1 MAAGFKRALRHGLR
15 LPGALAVAI
24 LAAMPRPP
32 IPADPRKIAN
42 IERLRGVAAL
52 AVVVCHIA
60 GHFYGFTRVSPGP
73 EKLFGWL
80 GEVGVALFF
89 VISGFCIRL
98 PEARAL
104 RADGKVQLDVREFLA
119 RRFLRIA
126 PPYWLALAGSIAV
139 GALIKTEL
147 IDGAHTPT
155 DIAAHVLALHTL
167 LPSTLTGT
175 NGVFWTIGLEVH
187 FYLAYLLF
195 ANRPARVWT
204 AAALLVLGLAVFGA
218 ASRLLPAANPW
229 RIVGQTFFLT
239 SFWQWYL
246 GALIADWFVR
256 RPRAAPAGALWLGRT
271 TAVAGALSLG
281 LVDPRVMGLHVN
293 GWLLPF
299 GAAAIVALFVL
310 RPARAGADPALIEPL
325 DALGRASYSLY
336 LFHPIALSLAA
347 FALAGRDVPTWI
359 GATACLALSL
369 LLAAASYGL
378 IERPLLRWRARLRR
392 DRRALNSGVI
402 EGQLAGGA

>member
-1 MAAGFKRALRHGLR
+1 
-15 LPGALAVAI
+15 
-24 LAAMPRPP
+24 MPAPP
-32 IPADPRKIAN
+32 APSDPRKIAN
-42 IERLRGVAAL
+42 IERLRGLAAL

-80 GEVGVALFF
+80 GEFGVALFF

-104 RADGKVQLDVREFLA
+104 HADGRIQLDVKEFLA

-139 GALIKTEL
+139 GALVRTEL
-147 IDGAHTPT
+147 IDGAHGPV
-155 DIAAHVLALHTL
+155 DITAHVLALHTL
-167 LPSTLTGT
+167 WPSTFAGT

-204 AAALLVLGLAVFGA
+204 AAALLVLGLAAFGA
-218 ASRLLPAANPW
+218 ASRLLPTGNPW
-229 RIVGQTFFLT
+229 RTVGQELFLT

-246 GALIADWFVR
+246 GALIADWSVR
-256 RPRAAPAGALWLGRT
+256 RPRTAPAGILWLGRII
-271 TAVAGALSLG
+271 AVAFSLSLG
-281 LVDPRVMGLHVN
+281 LVDPRVMGLHVA
-293 GWLLPF
+293 GWILPL
-299 GAAAIVALFVL
+299 GAAAIVALFVA
-310 RPARAGADPALIEPL
+310 RPARAAADPALLEPFN
-325 DALGRASYSLY
+325 ALGRASYSLY

-347 FALAGRDVPTWI
+347 LAVAGWGLST
-359 GATACLALSL
+359 GAGAAACLALSL

-392 DRRALNSGVI
+392 RHPSALGSP
-402 EGQLAGGA
+402 QPATR

>member
-1 MAAGFKRALRHGLR
+1 LR

-24 LAAMPRPP
+24 LAVMPPPP

-52 AVVVCHIA
+52 AVVICHIA
-60 GHFYGFTRVSPGP
+60 GHFYGFNRFSPGP

-80 GEVGVALFF
+80 GEFGVALFF

-104 RADGKVQLDVREFLA
+104 HADGKVQLDVREFLA

-147 IDGAHTPT
+147 IDGDHSAL
-155 DIAAHVLALHTL
+155 DIATHIFAVHTL
-167 LPSTLTGT
+167 LPSTFAGA

-229 RIVGQTFFLT
+229 RIVGQAFFLT

-246 GALIADWFVR
+246 GALIADWSVK
-256 RPRAAPAGALWLGRT
+256 RPRTAPGRALWLGRT
-271 TAVAGALSLG
+271 IAVTGALSLG
-281 LVDPRVMGLHVN
+281 LVDPRVMELHVT
-293 GWLLPF
+293 GWILPF
-299 GAAAIVALFVL
+299 GAAAIVALFVV
-310 RPARAGADPALIEPL
+310 RPTRAGAGPALLEPL

-347 FALAGRDVPTWI
+347 YAVIGRDVPAWI
-359 GATACLALSL
+359 GATDCLALSL

-392 DRRALNSGVI
+392 DRRAPNSGVV